1 MKTSGYIKN
10 DKGIALVAAMIVM
23 LLLLVLGAA
32 AMQMST
38 LGFTAISAE
47 KKYQIA
53 NWTAEYAVKKGI
65 ETSVVPFAFCPTT
78 LSSGTVG
85 SSTFA
90 YFGVKDS
97 TDTYCFIHGKGQNGS
112 AAVYKTLVVPRVGT
126 EWAGMVTR
134 GGTIALGGSSA
145 IAGCDIDEN
154 TYANRCGMLPAVIY
168 QTGQLTYTPADV
180 SSPISQCQNEGTL
193 KGFEGNP
200 PLQPTQLPNDL
211 IPLYFGVTDTNG
223 NGTAWDELLT
233 SAEIKYKN
241 TIAGQD
247 FNVEFYPN
255 LPTTPSVSSTAIC
268 NYTGSNVCTTTSAT
282 NIRCGSGS
290 SLPACNNAANVNCNI
305 DINVCGSIYIGPAL
319 TISHNINNFTKEII
333 TDSSVTINATVS
345 NLKLTTDNTITISGN
360 LSDSKLAANKV
371 TISSP
376 VTNSFIEAG
385 SNANDSV
392 NVNASLTNTNVIS
405 AGRANITRA
414 MTNSNVFANILNFDV
429 NGTTNGGFFYAATNT
444 IIDANG
450 SPTLGTVA
458 NPIVL
463 LAGSGSISMPGNLTI
478 NGLIY
483 ANSTNIS
490 ITGAVELQG
499 TLINAT
505 TATISNTGNGTIQFN
520 KQVLD
525 NLSANLGGLTKTP
538 KCGGGNKGDY
548 IANTKT
554 TVY

>member
-10 DKGIALVAAMIVM
+10 DKGVALVAALVIM

-32 AMQMST
+32 AMQMSQ
-38 LGFTAISAE
+38 LGYFAISSE
-47 KKYQIA
+47 KKYQLA
-53 NWTAEYAVKKGI
+53 NWTAEEALKSGVGI
-65 ETSVVPFAFCPTT
+65 VVNTANCPGLTNISNGSFFGIPD
-78 LSSGTVG
+78 SSN
-85 SSTFA
+85 TF
-90 YFGVKDS
+90 
-97 TDTYCFIHGKGQNGS
+97 CFIHGTGIRDS
-112 AAVYKTLVVPRVGT
+112 AKVVKTVVLPRAGT
-126 EWAGMVTR
+126 EWAGMIAR
-134 GGTIALGGSSA
+134 GGQINLAGSSA
-145 IAGCDIDEN
+145 IAGCDLDESS
-154 TYANRCGMLPAVIY
+154 YANRCGMLPAVIY

-180 SSPISQCQNEGTL
+180 SAPISQCQNEGTL

-223 NGTAWDELLT
+223 NGSAWDELLT
-233 SAEIKYKN
+233 AAENKYSN
-241 TIAGQD
+241 TISGQT

-255 LPTTPSVSSTAIC
+255 LPSTPSVSQTAASSC
-268 NYTGSNVCTTTSAT
+268 NYTGTNTCSTTSAT
-282 NIRCGSGS
+282 NIRCGTGS
-290 SLPACNNAANVNCNI
+290 SLPACNNAVNANCNI
-305 DINVCGSIYIGPAL
+305 NINACNSIFIRPIL
-319 TISHNINNFTKEII
+319 TITQDINNFNKQII
-333 TDSSVTINATVS
+333 TDSLVNISASVS
-345 NLKLTTDNTITISGN
+345 NLNLITDDTIIVSGN
-360 LSDSKLAANKV
+360 LTNSKLAANRV

-385 SNANDSV
+385 STANDSV

-405 AGRANITRA
+405 AGRANITRD
-414 MTNSNVFANILNFDV
+414 MTNSNIFANILNFDV

-458 NPIVL
+458 HPIVL
-463 LAGSGSISMPGNLTI
+463 LAGSGTISMPGNLTI

-490 ITGAVELQG
+490 ITGAVALQG
-499 TLINAT
+499 TLINAVS
-505 TATISNTGNGTIQFN
+505 ATISNIGNGTIQFN

-525 NLSANLGGLTKTP
+525 NLSNNLTGLTKQP
-538 KCGGGNKGDY
+538 KCGAGNKSGYLD
-548 IANTKT
+548 TSKT